1 MLVRVHAASMHPDIW
16 HLVTGRPYFL
26 RLMGAGLGSPGG
38 KIPGTDLAGVVERVG
53 SGVTRFKAGDAV
65 FGECVRGHQWLHGGA
80 YAEYAAVPER
90 SLARKPPGLG
100 FEEAAAL
107 PTAAFIAYQAVFDEG
122 ALRPGEK
129 VLVNGAAGG
138 VGLFAV
144 QLAKASGAHVTGVD
158 GPGRLELLRKVGV
171 DRALDYTVQDY
182 TAGDERYDLV
192 IDVPGRQS
200 LSRCL
205 RVLTPGGRYV
215 YIGHDHFGATG
226 GRWTGSLGRVLRLV
240 LLQLMKG
247 KRPRLPVFSETQVRL
262 AALVRLFEEGKLV
275 VPIDRVFSL
284 AEVPAALRHLQ
295 EGRARGKVVI
305 KVGPG

>member
-1 MLVRVHAASMHPDIW
+1 
-16 HLVTGRPYFL
+16 
-26 RLMGAGLGSPGG
+26 MGN
-38 KIPGTDLAGVVERVG
+38 
-53 SGVTRFKAGDAV
+53 GVTRFKAGDAV

-80 YAEYAAVPER
+80 YAEYAAVPEKA
-90 SLARKPPGLG
+90 LAPKPPGLS

-122 ALRPGEK
+122 KLRAGEK

-144 QLAKASGAHVTGVD
+144 QLAKAHGAHVTGVD
-158 GPGRLELLRKVGV
+158 GPDRLELLRTVGV

-182 TAGDERYDLV
+182 TVGAERYDLIV
-192 IDVPGRQS
+192 DVPGRQP

-205 RVLTPGGRYV
+205 RVLTPRGRYV
-215 YIGHDHFGATG
+215 YVGHDHFGATG
-226 GRWTGSLGRVLRLV
+226 GRWVGSMGRILRLT
-240 LLQLMKG
+240 LLLLMKG
-247 KRPRLPVFSETQVRL
+247 QRPRLPVFSGAQVRL
-262 AALVRLFEEGKLV
+262 AALARLVDEARLK
-275 VPIDRVFSL
+275 VPVDRVFPL

-305 KVGPG
+305 KVSA